1 MPPFPKPAF
10 SYEYRLSS
18 QIDALRRY
26 RDTKPGRAIPAKAA
40 DRLLVATWNVA
51 NLGVQER
58 REKDYLLIA
67 EIVSWFDLVAM
78 QEVNNDLSGLRAIHR
93 HLPRSFR
100 LLFSDTAGNEERMA
114 FIYDSDKVTL
124 LEEVGE
130 VAIPPSDINDI
141 RLPGI
146 TQAFEGFD
154 RNPYLAGFSSD
165 SFVYVLVNVHLYF
178 GSESAISM
186 NRRRLETYAV
196 ARWADLRRQ
205 SPYAYSRDIIAL
217 GDFNLPKAEP
227 GDPIFEA
234 LTRRGLHLPEHSTQ
248 IGSTIETDSHYDQ
261 VAFFPGE
268 TQQEFTGNLGVFDF
282 DGALFRTL
290 WEARTP
296 REFFAYVRYYVSD
309 HRPLWA
315 EFRL

>member
-100 LLFSDTAGNEERMA
+100 LLFSDAAGNEERMA

-248 IGSTIETDSHYDQ
+248 IGSTIQTDSHYDQ